1 MLQSS
6 TSSCASRSSWGVGL
20 ADYDLAIVGSGP
32 GGYVSAIRACQ
43 LGLKTVIIERAE
55 LGGICLNWGCIPSKA
70 LLYNAEL
77 VSLLERAD
85 EFGISFENLK
95 LDYGKAVTRS
105 RRVVQHLTRGVE
117 SLLKKNNVTVIR
129 GEAILKDAQ
138 TLEIKELG
146 HQITANNIV
155 LATGAHPKELEVI
168 PSDGFRILTSRQALD
183 LHHLPSS
190 VAIIGGGAIGCEF
203 AYLYNAYGVSVT
215 IIEVLPHVLPN
226 EDEDI
231 SRHLEQSFS
240 KRGIQIL
247 TNTEIKEATVT
258 DHEVVIKVASNVQDN
273 HTLKFDQVLVAVGIQ
288 GNVYGIGLEN
298 VGVQVENGFIDV
310 SDEMATT
317 VPGIYAIGD
326 VTGVMP
332 LAHVASAQGVMLI
345 ERLAG
350 LDSAPLDYGF
360 IPRATYCHPQVASF
374 GLTQRQ
380 AMEQGYE
387 VKVGSFPF
395 SASGKALAQG
405 DTDGMVKIVADTRH
419 GDILG
424 AHLIGSQVTELLP
437 ELSMVH
443 LLEGTS
449 TEVGGL
455 IYAHPSLAE
464 VVKEAALA
472 IHGSSIHI

>member
-1 MLQSS
+1 M
-6 TSSCASRSSWGVGL
+6 GVAL
-20 ADYDLAIVGSGP
+20 VDYDLAIVGSGP
-32 GGYVSAIRACQ
+32 GGYVSAIRASQ
-43 LGLKTVIIERAE
+43 LGLKTVLIERAE

-77 VSLLERAD
+77 VSLLGRAD

-95 LDYGKAVTRS
+95 LDYGKAISRS
-105 RRVVQHLTRGVE
+105 RRVVHRLTRGVE
-117 SLLKKNNVTVIR
+117 SLLKKNNVTIVR
-129 GEAILKDAQ
+129 GEAILKDGQ

-146 HQITANNIV
+146 QQITATTIV

-168 PSDGFRILTSRQALD
+168 RPDGFRILTSRDAMD
-183 LHHLPSS
+183 LNRLPTSL
-190 VAIIGGGAIGCEF
+190 AIVGGGAIGCEF

-215 IIEVLPHVLPN
+215 IIEVLPHLLPN

-231 SRHLEQSFS
+231 SHLLEQSFS

-247 TNTEIKEATVT
+247 TNTEIREALAT
-258 DHEVVIKVASNVQDN
+258 DQEVAIKVASETQDN
-273 HTLKFDQVLVAVGIQ
+273 LTLKFDQVLMAVGIQ
-288 GNVYGIGLEN
+288 GNVHGLGLEN
-298 VGVQVENGFIDV
+298 VGVQVENGFIKV
-310 SDEMATT
+310 NEEMATS

-326 VTGVMP
+326 VTGIMP

-350 LDSAPLDYGF
+350 LDSAPLDYDF

-380 AMEQGYE
+380 AIEQGYE

-419 GDILG
+419 GDLLG
-424 AHLIGSQVTELLP
+424 AHLIGAQVTELLP

-455 IYAHPSLAE
+455 VYAHPSLAE
-464 VVKEAALA
+464 AVKEAALA